1 MKIAV
6 LGSGMVGRALASR
19 LVGLGHEVV
28 IGTRDEEITLARTE
42 PDAMGQAPYAE
53 WQHANPAVRL
63 VRFSD
68 AAAHG
73 ELVINATAGAS
84 SLAALDQAG
93 AANLAGKIIV
103 ELANALSFSQGRPPL
118 LSVANT
124 DSLGEQIQRAYSD
137 ARVVKAL
144 NTVAAAVMIDPGRVP
159 GHQASSS
166 SPVRTTTPRTRSSAC
181 WASSAGRRRRSSTS
195 VASAPPEPPR
205 CTWRSASVAAH
216 ASWRRRDLS
225 RVCPATTRPP
235 PSPTATVIVVVAL
248 VARSRK
254 SDASAWS
261 LVLFQAASGRHRL
274 RSDGLRTCSP

>member
-195 VASAPPEPPR
+195 VDPR
-205 CTWRSASVAAH
+205 RPSH
-216 ASWRRRDLS
+216 RDVHGALHPLLHTHPGGGAT
-225 RVCPATTRPP
+225 CPAF
-235 PSPTATVIVVVAL
+235 
-248 VARSRK
+248 ARRQH
-254 SDASAWS
+254 ARR
-261 LVLFQAASGRHRL
+261 LRQRL
-274 RSDGLRTCSP
+274 RSSSSSRSWRGAGSPMRQHGVSSCFKLRVVVIASEAMA